1 MTPWNNMFLF
11 VLLVIL
17 LPLSAIQGQNLYDL
31 EHTQKFADYLF
42 TSGQYNLAAEE
53 YERVV
58 FLNPANESAKLRLI
72 RSYKRNGDM
81 DKGIDRMLALHDY
94 NVSQL
99 SVPFSME
106 YVEMNL
112 KLQNYPAISNLLDK
126 NSKLPGKFKTNTRL
140 SMHLLD
146 AKWEEARDLTAE
158 KPSEVNGKL
167 LAVVEESMTLNYKQ
181 PWLGTTLSVI
191 LPGSGKVYAGRWKDG
206 IISFIF
212 IAGSAWQ
219 AYRGFDKFGTGSAY
233 GWIFGSVSL
242 GFYTGNIFGS
252 WKAVKQYNT
261 GLDVKLQHKAAHI
274 IYSDH

>member
-1 MTPWNNMFLF
+1 MTLWNNPI
-11 VLLVIL
+11 LLTVFAFL
-17 LPLSAIQGQNLYDL
+17 LPLSNIQSQNLYDL
-31 EHTQKFADYLF
+31 EHTKKFADYLF

-58 FLNPANESAKLRLI
+58 FLNPTNESAKLRLI
-72 RSYKRNGDM
+72 RSYKRNGDI
-81 DKGIDRMLALHDY
+81 DKGINRMLALHD
-94 NVSQL
+94 NSVSQL
-99 SVPFSME
+99 SVPFSLE
-106 YVEMNL
+106 FVQMNL
-112 KLQNYPAISNLLDK
+112 KLHNYPAITNLLDK
-126 NSKLPGKFKTNTRL
+126 NSLLPDRFKTNIRL

-146 AKWEEARDLTAE
+146 AKWEEAQDLSANN
-158 KPSEVNGKL
+158 PSEINGKL
-167 LAVVEESMTLNYKQ
+167 FAIVEESMALKYKQ
-181 PWLGTTLSVI
+181 PWLGTSLSII

-233 GWIFGSVSL
+233 GWIFGGVSF

-261 GLDVKLQHKAAHI
+261 GLDVQLQHKAAHI